1 MYAVIELGGRQWK
14 VEPGSRIDVNRL
26 ADEVGAMHTV
36 ERVLIAYDGQ
46 SMQVGRPYLSGA
58 KVICEVIEHR
68 LGPKVVSYHYR
79 RRENWRKTVGH
90 RQPLSRLEVK
100 ELRLPDG
107 SSVTS
112 PEKEARATP
121 ARPKPAAPAAVKTAA
136 APRAAAKRVVS
147 KPAVKKK
154 RAS

>member
-14 VEPGSRIDVNRL
+14 VEPGSRIDVNRVTG
-26 ADEVGAMHTV
+26 EVGATHTV

-46 SMQVGRPYLSGA
+46 AMQVGRPYLNGA

-68 LGPKVVSYHYR
+68 LGPKVVSYHFR

-107 SSVTS
+107 SSVKS

-121 ARPKPAAPAAVKTAA
+121 ARPRPAAHTAVKTAA
-136 APRAAAKRVVS
+136 APKAAAKRVVS
-147 KPAVKKK
+147 KPTVKKK